1 MAKKENNLN
10 ICIAGLGNVG
20 SSLVLSL
27 TQNHQQILDKTN
39 INFNIAGISAKNKSK
54 KRAFDINKF
63 KWFDNPFDLL
73 NSDYCDILIE
83 LIGEEK
89 GVSFDLIKKALE
101 SKIHVV
107 TANKALLSKNGDN
120 LFKIAEENKVQLLF
134 EAAVCGGIPIISIL
148 KSSIFFNKI
157 NKISGIFNG
166 TTNYILSEME
176 SKNLNFTEVLNEAKK
191 NGYAEADSTND
202 IEGIDSAHKLSLLS
216 SICFGSKISFDN
228 ISYKG
233 ISEIDIE
240 DIKYANKLGYKIKL
254 ISESELINNKLTS
267 VVEPKLLF
275 NTTRL
280 ANVSGVLN
288 AVKIETNHLKNLI
301 FEGEGA
307 GGKPTSSSII
317 SDLCQISNN
326 INLPALGFSINE
338 LKNFDRLDVS
348 EKLSSYYLR
357 IIAEDSPGVLA
368 KITSNLTEEDISVKT
383 ILQIPDQKNNNNQ
396 IPIIIITH
404 DTKKSLL
411 TKVLKKIE
419 KLNFVQSKITVI
431 TIDKNID

>member
-1 MAKKENNLN
+1 MLKTKKNLN
-10 ICIAGLGNVG
+10 ISIAGLGNVG
-20 SSLVLSL
+20 SSVVLSL
-27 TQNHQQILDKTN
+27 TKNHQLILDKTN
-39 INFNIAGISAKNKSK
+39 TNFNISGISAKNKSK
-54 KRAFDINKF
+54 ERIFDINQF

-73 NSDYCDILIE
+73 NSDNCDILIE

-89 GVSFDLIKKALE
+89 GISFDLVKKALE

-107 TANKALLSKNGDN
+107 TANKALLSKNGDT

-134 EAAVCGGIPIISIL
+134 EAAVCGGIPIINIL

-176 SKNLNFTEVLNEAKK
+176 NKNLNFMEVLKEAKK
-191 NGYAEADSTND
+191 NGYAESDSTND

-216 SICFGSKISFDN
+216 TLCFGSKISFDN

-233 ISEIDIE
+233 ISQIDIE
-240 DIKYANKLGYKIKL
+240 DIKNANKLGYKIKL
-254 ISESELINNKLTS
+254 ISESELVDNKLIS

-280 ANVSGVLN
+280 ANVNGVLN

-307 GGKPTSSSII
+307 GGTPTASSII

-326 INLPALGFSINE
+326 ISLPSLGFQINE
-338 LKNFDRLDVS
+338 LKNYDKFDIS

-368 KITSNLTEEDISVKT
+368 KITSNLTEENISVKT
-383 ILQIPDQKNNNNQ
+383 ILQIPDKKNNNNQ

-404 DTKKSLL
+404 DTKKTLL

-419 KLNFVQSKITVI
+419 KLDFVHSKITVI